1 MTLHAIFGRVIQAY
15 VTTLG
20 DGSAYSAGL
29 AGIGVTLL
37 GMFFVCLAL
46 LLGLAIN
53 RQIDTRVRWHL
64 HCKELHETERSRRER
79 VSLDAR
85 HPPKPVQILRRP
97 RVAVHEARSLAM
109 NWEQVEGQW
118 KQFSGQVKST
128 WAKLTDDD
136 LKNLSGKK
144 DDLLGKI
151 QERYGV
157 MKEEAEKQVD
167 E

>member
-1 MTLHAIFGRVIQAY
+1 
-15 VTTLG
+15 
-20 DGSAYSAGL
+20 
-29 AGIGVTLL
+29 
-37 GMFFVCLAL
+37 
-46 LLGLAIN
+46 
-53 RQIDTRVRWHL
+53 
-64 HCKELHETERSRRER
+64 
-79 VSLDAR
+79 
-85 HPPKPVQILRRP
+85 
-97 RVAVHEARSLAM
+97 M

-167 E
+167 EWIHKLKVEKDDHKSS